1 MKVVIAIDKFKGCAS
16 SEQLAQ
22 AIGDEIGRLVPDAH
36 VVALPIADGGD
47 GTMQCIRGI
56 LGDRAKLCL
65 MNVSAPLPQLPHV
78 EAQYLLD
85 GDTAYMDLATASG
98 LALVPDGYR
107 DVMQASTRGTG
118 EMIAHAINHG
128 ARHIVLGLGGSATC
142 DGGTGILAALGFR
155 LLDKNGNVISPCGGN
170 LARIERISS
179 KSGKWKVEWSS
190 FFGDQKSRI
199 GGRGSGT
206 LPYHSPLLPI
216 KSFHVPHSINNCV
229 DLKVLSTQFTLLS
242 DVDNPLYGDNGA
254 ACVFAPQKGASLKQ
268 VKRLD
273 EGLRHFA
280 TLLPPHIAHL
290 PGAGAAGGVAAGMIA
305 FLNAIIKP
313 GVNVLLE
320 MAHFDDLIAD
330 ADLIITGEGRIDAQT
345 LHGKAPAGVLE
356 AAKPRGIPVIALCG
370 CIAPGTDTTAMGFTQ
385 VVPVTPQGTPL
396 QQALDTATALRNVKA
411 ATRRLCEHHLL
422 F

>member
-1 MKVVIAIDKFKGCAS
+1 MKIVIAIDKFKGSATS
-16 SEQLAQ
+16 QQLSQ
-22 AIGDEIGRLVPDAH
+22 TIGKEISRLCPDAQ
-36 VVALPIADGGD
+36 VVAVPIADGGD
-47 GTMQCIRGI
+47 GTMQCVKSI
-56 LGDRAKLCL
+56 LGNRAATCS
-65 MNVSAPLPQLPHV
+65 VWVTAPLRHLPQV
-78 EAQYLLD
+78 EAQYIID

-98 LALVPDGYR
+98 LALVPDDCR
-107 DVMQASTRGTG
+107 NVMMTSTFGTG
-118 EMIAHAINHG
+118 EMVSHAIGNG

-142 DGGTGILAALGFR
+142 DGGTGILAALGFKF
-155 LLDKNGNVISPCGGN
+155 LDKEGNVLSPCGES
-170 LARIERISS
+170 LAKIYRIDSD
-179 KSGKWKVEWSS
+179 KVDGKA
-190 FFGDQKSRI
+190 
-199 GGRGSGT
+199 
-206 LPYHSPLLPI
+206 L
-216 KSFHVPHSINNCV
+216 N
-229 DLKVLSTQFTLLS
+229 TQFTLLS

-254 ACVFAPQKGASLKQ
+254 ACVFAPQKGASPKQ